1 VALILHW
8 LLQFDEFEFVWL
20 GSLICFFL
28 KVNFFNLKIFF
39 YIFQV
44 ILMCWYKINFLKIKN
59 IILIYF
65 QTKNTLKTN
74 SQTPSRKIEKG

>member
-1 VALILHW
+1 
-8 LLQFDEFEFVWL
+8 
-20 GSLICFFL
+20 
-28 KVNFFNLKIFF
+28 
-39 YIFQV
+39 
-44 ILMCWYKINFLKIKN
+44 MCWYKINFLKIKN